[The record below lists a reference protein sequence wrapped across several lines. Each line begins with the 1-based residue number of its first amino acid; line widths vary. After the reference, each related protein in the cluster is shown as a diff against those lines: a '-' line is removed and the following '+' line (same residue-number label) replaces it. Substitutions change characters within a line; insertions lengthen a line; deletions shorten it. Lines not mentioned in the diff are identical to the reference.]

1 MILTIAL
8 SHNLTH
14 GCRKRC
20 ETLRSITCFHLH
32 FVALLKDQIIGLLA
46 TPHFEEG
53 TSELLA
59 CKYNILTLEEVPQWM
74 WLCNCAC
81 NSQKYLKVP
90 QSMCK
95 EKGALAS
102 RFPLF
107 VDPVF
112 KLNCET
118 QSHTVH

>member
-1 MILTIAL
+1 MTMAMTEDRDGDNLTHFPKTIAL

-32 FVALLKDQIIGLLA
+32 FVALLKDQIIGFLT

-59 CKYNILTLEEVPQWM
+59 CKYFDIGRSASMDVVVQ
-74 WLCNCAC
+74 LC
-81 NSQKYLKVP
+81 
-90 QSMCK
+90 M
-95 EKGALAS
+95 
-102 RFPLF
+102 
-107 VDPVF
+107 
-112 KLNCET
+112 
-118 QSHTVH
+118 

>member
-32 FVALLKDQIIGLLA
+32 FVALLKDQIIGLLT

-59 CKYNILTLEEVPQWM
+59 CKYFDIGRSGSMDVAVQ
-74 WLCNCAC
+74 LCMQLSKIAK
-81 NSQKYLKVP
+81 STSIDV
-90 QSMCK
+90 
-95 EKGALAS
+95 
-102 RFPLF
+102 
-107 VDPVF
+107 
-112 KLNCET
+112 
-118 QSHTVH
+118 